1 MNKLKSMLVTVIA
14 ITFLTVSA
22 HSFEGFSIGIA
33 GSQTD
38 FDTKGAETKGQA
50 GGSNEKSAIVTQASN
65 VDVGSIFGEYTFA
78 QGSTIGMS
86 LIPGETTL
94 GAKSRTQTV
103 TNGQNASGVITGKA
117 EVSDHMT
124 FYVEPTYMMNEKF
137 GVYVKGGAS
146 RVTVN
151 SLESQTSTTIS
162 GTYGNKDVWGTTYG
176 VGAKYYMGNT
186 FIKVESMKTEYGT
199 VSLNSTTNKNIT
211 ADVESEATTFAL
223 GYNF

>member
-1 MNKLKSMLVTVIA
+1 
-14 ITFLTVSA
+14 
-22 HSFEGFSIGIA
+22 
-33 GSQTD
+33 
-38 FDTKGAETKGQA
+38 
-50 GGSNEKSAIVTQASN
+50 
-65 VDVGSIFGEYTFA
+65 
-78 QGSTIGMS
+78 MS
-86 LIPGETTL
+86 LIPGEATL

>member
-1 MNKLKSMLVTVIA
+1 
-14 ITFLTVSA
+14 
-22 HSFEGFSIGIA
+22 
-33 GSQTD
+33 
-38 FDTKGAETKGQA
+38 
-50 GGSNEKSAIVTQASN
+50 
-65 VDVGSIFGEYTFA
+65 
-78 QGSTIGMS
+78 
-86 LIPGETTL
+86 
-94 GAKSRTQTV
+94 
-103 TNGQNASGVITGKA
+103 
-117 EVSDHMT
+117 
-124 FYVEPTYMMNEKF
+124 MNEKF